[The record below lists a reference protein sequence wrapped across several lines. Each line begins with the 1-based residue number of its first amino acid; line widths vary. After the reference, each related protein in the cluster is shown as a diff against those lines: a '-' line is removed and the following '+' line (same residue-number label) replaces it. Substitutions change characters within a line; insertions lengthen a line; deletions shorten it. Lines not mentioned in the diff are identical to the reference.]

1 MNSETIPRW
10 RCSSRLERVLHRP
23 QQRPAR
29 LAGGGDLLGSLL
41 LLGVVF
47 SLLPA
52 VATGARPTVDLLE
65 FALACRCG

>member
-1 MNSETIPRW
+1 MNSETILPLALFIPLLSAFFIALNDGRPDW
-10 RCSSRLERVLHRP
+10 REG
-23 QQRPAR
+23 AT
-29 LAGGGDLLGSLL
+29 LLGSLL

-65 FALACRCG
+65 FAP